1 MDGKNEGQYPGGV
14 NQTKEH
20 EFPLFEQLSLWI
32 DPEPREAALQMAV
45 DRVLLETASFPVLR
59 VYQWEKPCVTIG
71 YFGSS
76 TDASVAYPNLPI
88 IRRWTGGGTV
98 LHGQDAPY
106 SLIVPRAES
115 FSRVRPAES
124 YCAIHGALATAL
136 RTSVPDVQQATS
148 RAPKCSDACF
158 ENPVADDLLVKGI
171 KVAGAGQRRTRH
183 GLLHQGSVQLGNSA
197 FKDVQKFADI
207 LARKT
212 TPFEDASGVLKQ
224 ALLLVFPKPEFHNSN
239 SLPAT
244 KT

>member
-1 MDGKNEGQYPGGV
+1 MDAKNEGQYPSGV

-20 EFPLFEQLSLWI
+20 GFPLFEQLSLWI
-32 DPEPREAALQMAV
+32 DAEPREAALQMAV
-45 DRVLLETASFPVLR
+45 DRVLLETAALPVLR

-98 LHGQDAPY
+98 LHGEDAPY

-136 RTSVPDVQQATS
+136 RTSVPDVKQATG
-148 RAPKCSDACF
+148 RAPKRSDACF
-158 ENPVADDLLVKGI
+158 ENPVADDLMVSGN

-183 GLLHQGSVQLGNSA
+183 GLLHQGSVQLGRSD
-197 FKDVQKFADI
+197 FKDVQQFADI
-207 LARKT
+207 LARQT
-212 TPFEDASGVLKQ
+212 TSFAEASDVLKQ
-224 ALLLVFPKPEFHNSN
+224 ARLLVFPKPDFHNSDA
-239 SLPAT
+239 LPST
-244 KT
+244 KR

>member
-1 MDGKNEGQYPGGV
+1 MA
-14 NQTKEH
+14 
-20 EFPLFEQLSLWI
+20 I
-32 DPEPREAALQMAV
+32 DRA
-45 DRVLLETASFPVLR
+45 LLETSPVPVLR
-59 VYQWEKPCVTIG
+59 AYTWARACVTIG
-71 YFGSS
+71 YFGPEEEAAL
-76 TDASVAYPNLPI
+76 THPGLPI

-98 LHGQDAPY
+98 LHGEDAPY

-136 RTSVPDVQQATS
+136 RASVPDVHQATS
-148 RAPKCSDACF
+148 RAPKRSDACF